1 MPGRFNLARRPFV
14 DTRPANLTA
23 VFLAVLVAALSF
35 VAARTVIR
43 YFAESSRTRASIVT
57 LRAEI
62 SSLEDA
68 RQKAATSL
76 ARLDVP
82 ALAADV
88 EDANEIALRRAFS
101 WTRFLTRLEKTLP
114 ADLRIG
120 SIGLQ
125 KMTGSSGSPALERRA
140 SSETVLVT
148 LTLISRDPNGLP
160 KTIRAF
166 DASPWFGEPTPTAVR
181 KAGERIRRLLP
192 LARAGGIRRSPWRAR
207 LPLFAVLAVLLVAAM
222 AILIGYHAFYDER
235 FKALEKTRAEL
246 AAKRDEAAEA
256 TRRVVK
262 TEERLRALQ
271 RDLENFNRDVLG
283 GRKERLAAVIEDVYQ
298 LTEKA
303 GTVPGQIS
311 YSFDEV
317 GAATRL
323 ALSFNVQ
330 GRYADIKK
338 LLFSFESNPRFLL
351 LENVALTTDDTQPDV
366 LRLNLTVAHYF
377 RPA

>member
-1 MPGRFNLARRPFV
+1 VSAP
-14 DTRPANLTA
+14 
-23 VFLAVLVAALSF
+23 
-35 VAARTVIR
+35 
-43 YFAESSRTRASIVT
+43 
-57 LRAEI
+57 
-62 SSLEDA
+62 
-68 RQKAATSL
+68 Q
-76 ARLDVP
+76 
-82 ALAADV
+82 
-88 EDANEIALRRAFS
+88 
-101 WTRFLTRLEKTLP
+101 
-114 ADLRIG
+114 
-120 SIGLQ
+120 
-125 KMTGSSGSPALERRA
+125 
-140 SSETVLVT
+140 
-148 LTLISRDPNGLP
+148 
-160 KTIRAF
+160 
-166 DASPWFGEPTPTAVR
+166 PTAVR

-207 LPLFAVLAVLLVAAM
+207 LPLFAVLAVLFVAAT
-222 AILIGYHAFYDER
+222 AVLIGYHAFYDER
-235 FKALEKTRAEL
+235 FKTLERTRTEL

-271 RDLENFNRDVLG
+271 RDLEVFNRDVLG

-317 GAATRL
+317 GTATRL

-351 LENVALTTDDTQPDV
+351 LENVALATDDIQPDV
-366 LRLNLTVAHYF
+366 LRLNLVVAHYF
-377 RPA
+377 RPDASALPRRVTRAARRVDRTGAAQAGGPAATPAATPAAAPGVPE

>member
-1 MPGRFNLARRPFV
+1 MPGRFNRARGPFV

-23 VFLAVLVAALSF
+23 AFLAVLVAALSL

-43 YFAESSRTRASIVT
+43 YFADSSRTRASIAS
-57 LRAEI
+57 LGAEI

-68 RQKAATSL
+68 RQKAAASL

-82 ALAADV
+82 ALAADG
-88 EDANEIALRRAFS
+88 EDANEIALRGAFS
-101 WTRFLTRLEKTLP
+101 RARRFVGNGSRGAYAHLARPERP
-114 ADLRIG
+114 AEDDSRVRRVAVV
-120 SIGLQ
+120 Q
-125 KMTGSSGSPALERRA
+125 QADALERRPRREGPA
-140 SSETVLVT
+140 GRPPARPHGRVP
-148 LTLISRDPNGLP
+148 RRRGPDG
-160 KTIRAF
+160 RAPVS
-166 DASPWFGEPTPTAVR
+166 APPPTAVR

-303 GTVPGQIS
+303 GTVPGQ
-311 YSFDEV
+311 
-317 GAATRL
+317 
-323 ALSFNVQ
+323 
-330 GRYADIKK
+330 
-338 LLFSFESNPRFLL
+338 
-351 LENVALTTDDTQPDV
+351 
-366 LRLNLTVAHYF
+366 
-377 RPA
+377 

>member
-1 MPGRFNLARRPFV
+1 VSAPP
-14 DTRPANLTA
+14 
-23 VFLAVLVAALSF
+23 
-35 VAARTVIR
+35 
-43 YFAESSRTRASIVT
+43 
-57 LRAEI
+57 
-62 SSLEDA
+62 
-68 RQKAATSL
+68 
-76 ARLDVP
+76 
-82 ALAADV
+82 
-88 EDANEIALRRAFS
+88 
-101 WTRFLTRLEKTLP
+101 
-114 ADLRIG
+114 
-120 SIGLQ
+120 
-125 KMTGSSGSPALERRA
+125 
-140 SSETVLVT
+140 
-148 LTLISRDPNGLP
+148 
-160 KTIRAF
+160 
-166 DASPWFGEPTPTAVR
+166 PTAVR

-323 ALSFNVQ
+323 ALTFNVQ

-366 LRLNLTVAHYF
+366 LRLNLKVAHYF
-377 RPA
+377 RPDDSAAPRRVTRVARGADRTGAAQAGGPVATPAAVRGVPE